1 MTVFDFL
8 TCYMENFSMNRS
20 ILSLAFAGMVGIA
33 ALALAQNADSD
44 NPTAPPVAATDQVAV
59 IDLVRIFAEC
69 DEIKSL
75 NARLNQ
81 EGTETKQE
89 AEQRQARIEQKQKE
103 LTAFEPGTSDY
114 ETRRKELL
122 RLNIE
127 ANVWL
132 KYKQEDIERRKF
144 EWTELL
150 YNKAQSVVA
159 GLAAERGYITVVQ
172 RIDFKPS
179 EVAPNVQALHRLIQE
194 RSVFWHAPEA
204 DITDEVIRRM
214 DVAYKTSGGGKA
226 PAASSKP

>member
-1 MTVFDFL
+1 
-8 TCYMENFSMNRS
+8 MNRS
-20 ILSLAFAGMVGIA
+20 ILSIAIAGIVGIA
-33 ALALAQNADSD
+33 ALALAQNTEQDTPAA
-44 NPTAPPVAATDQVAV
+44 PQTATNGQVAV

-69 DEIKSL
+69 AEIKSL
-75 NARLNQ
+75 NDRLNN

-150 YNKAQSVVA
+150 YSRAQDVVA
-159 GLAAERGYITVVQ
+159 ALAAERGYLTVVQ
-172 RIDFKPS
+172 RIEFKPS
-179 EVAPNVQALHRLIQE
+179 EVGPNVQALHRLIQE
-194 RSVFWHAPEA
+194 RSVFWHSPEA

-214 DVAYKTSGGGKA
+214 DVAYKTSGGNKA
-226 PAASSKP
+226 PTATGKP

>member
-1 MTVFDFL
+1 
-8 TCYMENFSMNRS
+8 MNRS
-20 ILSLAFAGMVGIA
+20 ILSIAIAAIVGIA
-33 ALALAQNADSD
+33 ALALAQNTGSESPATP
-44 NPTAPPVAATDQVAV
+44 PTATNGQIAV

-69 DEIKSL
+69 AEIKGL
-75 NARLNQ
+75 NAKLNN
-81 EGTETKQE
+81 EGTETKLE

-114 ETRRKELL
+114 ESRRKELL

-150 YNKAQSVVA
+150 YTRAQEVVA
-159 GLAAERGYITVVQ
+159 ALAAERGYLSVVQ
-172 RIDFKPS
+172 RIDFKPA

-214 DVAYKTSGGGKA
+214 DIAYKTSGGNMAPTVTGKQ
-226 PAASSKP
+226 